1 MSVVC
6 SPTIIHIR
14 IVQGEKRL
22 QNAADICRC
31 VWPGNPTILTM
42 KLWPLV
48 SLVTLAAAQS
58 FRGQFISIPDHFQLP
73 DNFESKNLAQRF
85 DVLLHRV
92 GETSAAF
99 RPVNTEL
106 AFEFQNLQVG
116 EYELFVYSH
125 DFALLA
131 DRYRVV
137 VGDDVITAQQDNF
150 VPSANSTSVEISSTD
165 PLRIAVVGIKQ
176 YYESP
181 QSKLGEMVMSS
192 PLGVIFKNSYYTFF
206 FTVSLVIIAF
216 PYVIPYIS
224 PDLAE
229 LMKDMQKEMAE
240 KK

>member
-1 MSVVC
+1 
-6 SPTIIHIR
+6 
-14 IVQGEKRL
+14 
-22 QNAADICRC
+22 
-31 VWPGNPTILTM
+31 M

-48 SLVTLAAAQS
+48 SLVALAAAHG
-58 FRGQFISIPDHFQLP
+58 FRGQFISLP
-73 DNFESKNLAQRF
+73 DLFRFPDNVESKNLAQRF

-99 RPVNTEL
+99 RPVNADL
-106 AFEFQNLQVG
+106 AFEFQNLPVG

-137 VGDDVITAQQDNF
+137 VGDEVVTAQQDNF
-150 VPSANSTSVEISSTD
+150 VPSANSTSLEISLAD
-165 PLRIAVVGIKQ
+165 PLTIAVVGIKQ

-181 QSKLGEMVMSS
+181 QSKLGEMLMSS

-229 LMKDMQKEMAE
+229 LMKDIQKEIAE
-240 KK
+240 RK